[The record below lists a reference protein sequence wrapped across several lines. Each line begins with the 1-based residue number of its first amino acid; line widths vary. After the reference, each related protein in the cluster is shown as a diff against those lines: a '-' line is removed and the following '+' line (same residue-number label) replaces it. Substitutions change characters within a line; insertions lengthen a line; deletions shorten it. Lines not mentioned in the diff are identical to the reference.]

1 MRPRSLVAAV
11 LALAGVAG
19 PAGATKPEPPLTV
32 AVSVLS
38 AHPDRGRYTL
48 AIRLRS
54 DVALDDA
61 SLTIRVHALAAP
73 GPASARETPR
83 LPFSESLALPRGR
96 EVRRE
101 VEVLTRPHEPV
112 TVLVGLGGA
121 SAGVR
126 LHRTGSVDLGPPRPD
141 DAGGRTRTDQ
151 YGRTYFEVPVQPR
164 AEERR

>member
-1 MRPRSLVAAV
+1 MRSRSMVAAV
-11 LALAGVAG
+11 LALAGLAG
-19 PAGATKPEPPLTV
+19 PAGAAKPEPPLTV

-38 AHPDRGRYTL
+38 AQPDRGRYHL

-61 SLTIRVHALAAP
+61 SLTIRVQTLAGP
-73 GPASARETPR
+73 GAASRQAVRP
-83 LPFSESLALPRGR
+83 PISESLALPRGR

-101 VEVLTRPHEPV
+101 VEVLTGPDEPV

-126 LHRTGSVDLGPPRPD
+126 LHRTGSIDLGPP
-141 DAGGRTRTDQ
+141 
-151 YGRTYFEVPVQPR
+151 
-164 AEERR
+164 